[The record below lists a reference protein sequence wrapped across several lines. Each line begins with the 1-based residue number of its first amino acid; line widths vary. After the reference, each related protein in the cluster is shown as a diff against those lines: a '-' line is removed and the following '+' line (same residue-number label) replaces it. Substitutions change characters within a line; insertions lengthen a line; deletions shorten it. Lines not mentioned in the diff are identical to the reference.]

1 MQITSSS
8 PNSRGLNRVFIV
20 DGGRIPF
27 QRSGTTYRHRNPYQL
42 SKKAISSL
50 LHRQPELKDRIEFI
64 TLGTVIQDVNTSNLA
79 REAALGAGL
88 SPSIPAITETMACIS
103 SNAAIN
109 RIADAIALGRIDV
122 GLAAGAE
129 SMSDIP
135 IRLSKRLRQALL
147 NSRSAKS
154 FPQLL
159 GHFSSIRPRD
169 LKPDIPSISEFSTGE
184 TMGKSCD
191 RMVMRYGVNR
201 QEQDQFALRSHDLAF
216 QAHQNGRY
224 TDELLDASDEPD
236 FQSITDENGIR
247 GNSTLEKLS
256 KLKPAFESSYG
267 TVTAG
272 NASFL
277 TDGASA
283 MILASEKGLT
293 NAGISPLAE
302 IVGSLF
308 TAKDPETDLLIGPA
322 LAIPRL
328 LRSLGLT
335 LQNIDVIEIHEA
347 FAGQVLSLLNALN
360 SQVFFRNHL
369 PDHSPIGELDM
380 TKLNLWGGSL
390 AIGHPF
396 GATGIRL
403 VSTAARRLHH
413 ENGELALIASCAAG
427 GQAHAM
433 VIRRVDKVSEL
444 SRKRGGVS

>member
-1 MQITSSS
+1 MESTSSRLTFS
-8 PNSRGLNRVFIV
+8 DKNRVFII

-27 QRSGTTYRHRNPYQL
+27 QRSGTLYRDRSPYQL

-50 LHRQPELKDRIEFI
+50 LHRQPEMRDRIELV

-79 REAALGAGL
+79 REATLGSGL

-103 SNAAIN
+103 SNAAIS
-109 RIADAIALGRIDV
+109 RVTDSIALGQIDV

-135 IRLSKRLRQALL
+135 IRLSKRLRQSLL
-147 NSRSAKS
+147 NSRNAKS

-159 GHFSSIRPRD
+159 GYFSSIKFRD

-191 RMVMRYGVNR
+191 RMVMRYGVSR
-201 QEQDQFALRSHDLAF
+201 QEQDEYALRSHQLAYE
-216 QAHQNGRY
+216 AHQKGLY
-224 TDELLDASDEPD
+224 KEELLDAADEPH
-236 FQSITDENGIR
+236 FNAIKEENGIR
-247 GNSTLEKLS
+247 GDSSLEKLS
-256 KLKPAFESSYG
+256 KLRPAFESSYG

-283 MILASEKGLT
+283 MILASEKALQET
-293 NAGISPLAE
+293 GISPIAE

-308 TAKDPETDLLIGPA
+308 TAKDPESDLLMGPA

-328 LRSLGLT
+328 LHSLGLR
-335 LQNIDVIEIHEA
+335 LEDLDVIEIHEA

-360 SQVFFRNHL
+360 SRKFFDQYL
-369 PDHSPIGELDM
+369 PGFSPLGEIDRA
-380 TKLNLWGGSL
+380 KLNLWGGSL

-413 ENGELALIASCAAG
+413 EDGELALIASCAAG

-433 VIRRVDKVSEL
+433 VIRR
-444 SRKRGGVS
+444 GGAI